1 MIDKLGELKGTE
13 AELLLPEMISPRRG
27 IINERLPKGRA
38 INSHRQWVF
47 SLAGFQMKNTTVRGN
62 DATQRVL
69 ENFTDNGILHKSK
82 HQLQSSALEAL
93 VL

>member
-27 IINERLPKGRA
+27 IINERLPKGWA
-38 INSHRQWVF
+38 VNSYRQWVF
-47 SLAGFQMKNTTVRGN
+47 SLAGCQMKNMTVRGN

-69 ENFTDNGILHKSK
+69 ENFTDNGILHESK
-82 HQLQSSALEAL
+82 H
-93 VL
+93 